1 MFFFDGVSALI
12 GEMKKN
18 NKTFTIS
25 HNNNSGEFRYEINPT
40 QESLQWIKEN
50 YNSIINAINYFPYFY
65 SQKDALKYCE
75 TNNLK
80 LDE

>member
-12 GEMKKN
+12 EVMKKN

-40 QESLQWIKEN
+40 QESFQWIKEN
-50 YNSIINAINYFPYFY
+50 HNSVIKIVNHFPYFY

-75 TNNLK
+75 ENNLK